1 MDPPA
6 RDVDPQQ
13 LAGALVPERPLAE
26 LVAGGERDADADGV
40 VRHEGY
46 SDSISTNASTPSLA
60 GEVAVVTGGSRGI
73 GRAIVELFVEE
84 GAAVAFCGRE
94 EAAGRE
100 VVRALG
106 DDARAAFRPADVAS
120 AADLAALVALCAE
133 RFGPPSI
140 LVNNAGVNANHDA
153 VAMTEDEWD
162 RFFAVDLKAAWLATK
177 HVLPHMLR
185 AGRGAIVNVSSL
197 HAFAT
202 LDGFFP
208 YAAAKSGLVGLTR
221 SLALDYGPH
230 GIRVNVV
237 APGFVRTR
245 LVQETIDRAEDPAA
259 AERAMVGGVA
269 LGRIG
274 DPREIAGVVRFL
286 ASAEA
291 GYVTGASLL
300 VDGGLTVR
308 RAG

>member
-1 MDPPA
+1 MA
-6 RDVDPQQ
+6 I
-13 LAGALVPERPLAE
+13 
-26 LVAGGERDADADGV
+26 
-40 VRHEGY
+40 Y
-46 SDSISTNASTPSLA
+46 SDRISALRSTSLG
-60 GEVAVVTGGSRGI
+60 GEVAIVTGGSRGI
-73 GRAIVELFVEE
+73 GRAIVELFLRE
-84 GAAVAFCGRE
+84 GAAVAFCGRD

-100 VVRALG
+100 VLAALD
-106 DDARAAFRPADVAS
+106 DDAGAAVQVADVARE
-120 AADLAALVALCAE
+120 ADVVRLVEMCE
-133 RFGPPSI
+133 RQLGAPSI

-153 VAMTEDEWD
+153 VRMSEEEWD
-162 RFFAVDLKAAWLATK
+162 RFFAVDLKAAWLGSK

-245 LVQETIDRAEDPAA
+245 LVQESIDRAEDKAA
-259 AERAMVGGVA
+259 AERAMVAGVA

-274 DPREIAGVVRFL
+274 APDEIAGVVRFL
-286 ASAEA
+286 ASEEA
-291 GYVTGASLL
+291 SYVTGASLL
-300 VDGGLTVR
+300 VDGGLTAR